1 MPEDTRPKINSLKR
15 RLLLPILARHFHL
28 LSFIKVGQGQ
38 RRQGPRLADLAGRV
52 LVVPPRIGR
61 TVPESGAA
69 ARLGLD
75 PSASGS
81 ASGHWQPPPLAQHL
95 LQLGAQRGR
104 GERPRNAA
112 ATRVRRVGRAFGEGE
127 RRWWR
132 RAGALGP
139 RGRLG
144 AGALALLG
152 GAGRV

>member
-1 MPEDTRPKINSLKR
+1 MPEDTRPKINSLER
-15 RLLLPILARHFHL
+15 RLLLPILARQLHL
-28 LSFIKVGQGQ
+28 LSFIEVGQGQ

-52 LVVPPRIGR
+52 LVVAPRIGR
-61 TVPESGAA
+61 TVPEGAA

-75 PSASGS
+75 ASAG
-81 ASGHWQPPPLAQHL
+81 GRRQPPPLAQHL

-112 ATRVRRVGRAFGEGE
+112 FGEGE
-127 RRWWR
+127 RRRWR
-132 RAGALGP
+132 R
-139 RGRLG
+139 